1 MYHLLFKYF
10 VRFIPKK
17 SDYECLSF
25 AKEDWVPSEK
35 ILIFEIHNEYNFTTL
50 KRDAEYNLSFTNIT
64 TSSFELSHHIN
75 DQDRVLSFKELT
87 LVLNDR
93 IITK

>member
-1 MYHLLFKYF
+1 MQEVIEENQEEWTLLESTKYF

-35 ILIFEIHNEYNFTTL
+35 ILIFEIHNEYNFIDIDIVVRKDKEENQSA
-50 KRDAEYNLSFTNIT
+50 KRKLLMDTIKIYQITNSKIY
-64 TSSFELSHHIN
+64 
-75 DQDRVLSFKELT
+75 
-87 LVLNDR
+87 
-93 IITK
+93 